1 MKIILNLG
9 ITPAKPQYN
18 TALRGWADSL
28 NTLTGLTAVLSR
40 PPADLVTACDNV
52 ELEQQVLLD
61 FEQKIK
67 KQRDK
72 LHAAE
77 KNREDITRIVLS
89 GIEGFVAG
97 DAAKASATGTKVVTS
112 KPGTSAKP
120 NKPVINSIADGDSSG
135 TIRVILTAPAENA
148 TTYQVQYTTN
158 YGKPE
163 AQTVL
168 YAAVFTNS
176 RKIELV
182 GLPKATEI
190 AVEVRGNSS
199 KGSGAWSD
207 VHFKVVA

>member
-1 MKIILNLG
+1 MKIVLNLG

-18 TALRGWADSL
+18 AALRGWADGL
-28 NTLTGLTAVLSR
+28 NTVTGLTAVLSR
-40 PPADLVTACDNV
+40 PPADLVAACDSV
-52 ELEQQVLLD
+52 ELEQQILLD
-61 FEQKIK
+61 LEQKIK

-77 KNREDITRIVLS
+77 KNREDITRVLLS

-97 DAAKASATGTKVVTS
+97 DAAKASATGTKVVNT

-120 NKPVINSIADGDSSG
+120 TKPVINSIADGESSG
-135 TIRVILTAPAENA
+135 TIRVLLTTPAENA
-148 TTYQVQYTTN
+148 TSYQVQYTLN
-158 YGKPE
+158 YGKPD

-168 YAAVFTNS
+168 YDAVFTNS

-182 GLPKATEI
+182 GLPKATEV

>member
-1 MKIILNLG
+1 MRIVLNLG
-9 ITPAKPQYN
+9 ITPTKPQYN
-18 TALRGWADSL
+18 TALRAWADGL
-28 NTLTGLTAVLSR
+28 NTVTGLTAVLSR

-61 FEQKIK
+61 LEQKIK

-77 KNREDITRIVLS
+77 KNREDISRILLS

-97 DAAKASATGTKVVTS
+97 DLAKASATGVKVVTNRATS
-112 KPGTSAKP
+112 LKPT
-120 NKPVINSIADGDSSG
+120 KPVINSIADGDSSG
-135 TIRVILTAPAENA
+135 TIRVILTTPAENA

-163 AQTVL
+163 AQTIL
-168 YAAVFTNS
+168 YDAVFTSS
-176 RKIELV
+176 RKIELT
-182 GLPKATEI
+182 GLPKVSEI
-190 AVEVRGNSS
+190 ALEVRGNSS